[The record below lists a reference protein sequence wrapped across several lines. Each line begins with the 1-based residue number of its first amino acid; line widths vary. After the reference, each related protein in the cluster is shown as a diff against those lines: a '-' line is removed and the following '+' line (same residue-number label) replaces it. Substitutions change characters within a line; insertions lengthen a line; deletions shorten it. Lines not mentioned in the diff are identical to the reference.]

1 MHDKDLVLGKNC
13 KSTFGVHFSECK
25 SKILNGARS
34 FFKVSLRRL
43 IKKFLLENILQYY
56 KFLHPNSHTSDSSL
70 QDIWIFDKKFTV
82 ISVKIDKLTDDW
94 NQYFLEDIMEEC
106 YQSNDGKPFR
116 DDFC

>member
-13 KSTFGVHFSECK
+13 KSTFDVRFSECK

-43 IKKFLLENILQYY
+43 IKKFLLEIILQYY

-70 QDIWIFDKKFTV
+70 QDI
-82 ISVKIDKLTDDW
+82 
-94 NQYFLEDIMEEC
+94 
-106 YQSNDGKPFR
+106 
-116 DDFC
+116 